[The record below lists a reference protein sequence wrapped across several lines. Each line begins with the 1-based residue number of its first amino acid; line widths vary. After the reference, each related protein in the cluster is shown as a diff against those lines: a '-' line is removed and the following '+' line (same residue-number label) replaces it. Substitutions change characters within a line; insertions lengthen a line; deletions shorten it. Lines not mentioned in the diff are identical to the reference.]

1 MFILREKSVIKLVF
15 THSNWPYQPKE
26 FIVTQTIV
34 AHKISFSS
42 KHCVSEMN
50 HISVIGCMDKITLLM
65 SHFQNE
71 RRGTWSIE
79 GIQGMR
85 KILQK
90 TLTVQCNLA
99 LVSLALG

>member
-1 MFILREKSVIKLVF
+1 M
-15 THSNWPYQPKE
+15 
-26 FIVTQTIV
+26 
-34 AHKISFSS
+34 
-42 KHCVSEMN
+42 
-50 HISVIGCMDKITLLM
+50 SVIGCMGKITLLM
-65 SHFQNE
+65 SYFQNE

>member
-1 MFILREKSVIKLVF
+1 
-15 THSNWPYQPKE
+15 
-26 FIVTQTIV
+26 
-34 AHKISFSS
+34 
-42 KHCVSEMN
+42 
-50 HISVIGCMDKITLLM
+50 M

-71 RRGTWSIE
+71 HRGTWSIE

-99 LVSLALG
+99 LVSLTPG